1 MNSKERFIELLQS
14 VKREGAQIEKLISK
28 LEESGFFTAPA
39 STKYHSSFEGGLC
52 QHSLNVYDNL
62 SLLCKSRDIQVGEDS
77 LIICSLLHDMSK
89 MNMYEEYVKNA
100 KVYKPTGGKVDEI
113 GRFDWEAQK
122 AYKIKEAADRFV
134 YGNHE
139 QTSLFMI
146 SRYIPL
152 TLEEEVA
159 ILHHMGG
166 VGEDSNRSVQISEV
180 FNRYTFAL
188 MLHLADMMATF
199 IDERID

>member
-1 MNSKERFIELLQS
+1 MNSKERFIELLRS

-62 SLLCKSRDIQVGEDS
+62 SLLCKSRDIQVSEDS
-77 LIICSLLHDMSK
+77 LIICALLHDMSK
-89 MNMYEEYVKNA
+89 MNMYEECVKNA

-122 AYKIKEAADRFV
+122 AYRTKEAADRFV

>member
-1 MNSKERFIELLQS
+1 MNNKEQFIELLQS
-14 VKREGAQIEKLISK
+14 VKREGAQIERLIGK
-28 LEESGFFTAPA
+28 LEESGFFAAPA

-52 QHSLNVYDNL
+52 QHSLNVYNNL
-62 SLLCKSRDIQVGEDS
+62 KLLCESKGIQVDNDS
-77 LIICSLLHDMSK
+77 LIICALLHDMSK
-89 MNMYEEYVKNA
+89 MSMYEEYVKNS

-122 AYKIKEAADRFV
+122 AYKVKEATDRFI

-180 FNRYTFAL
+180 FNRYPLAL
-188 MLHLADMMATF
+188 MLHLADMMSTF